1 MLTVQDVAPLYQT
14 DFVRNARAVAALWAV
29 CTLCLALVEV
39 VVLTEPGWVQAPGS
53 GLAPPR
59 LLRPLPAVPAD
70 RGAAPVP
77 GLSGRPRP
85 GALLPDPGWIRGR
98 RPGPGPGQHLPRP
111 GPSPLLQPGHRLQGV
126 RLAPVLSR
134 QLPDPGMCDL
144 PGQLGGAGGASALRV
159 AGRELRAG
167 LLQRPLGLRPSG
179 AWGPGR
185 PRPVRPGLHPR
196 QSAREPRPGDTR
208 EKGH

>member
-111 GPSPLLQPGHRLQGV
+111 GPSPLLQPGHRLQASCQTLGCVTFPDSWEAPEV
-126 RLAPVLSR
+126 RALCGSRAGSYALGSCSVHWAFGLAVLGALDALVLSVLAFILANR
-134 QLPDPGMCDL
+134 QESLVPETRGKKVTD
-144 PGQLGGAGGASALRV
+144 SAM
-159 AGRELRAG
+159 
-167 LLQRPLGLRPSG
+167 
-179 AWGPGR
+179 
-185 PRPVRPGLHPR
+185 
-196 QSAREPRPGDTR
+196 
-208 EKGH
+208 